1 MEEIETDSGNP
12 AGVVHAFSI
21 DQTTGEL
28 TRLNHQPSGG
38 TVSCHLSVDS
48 TGRYVLFANYGSGS
62 VGMLPIR
69 DDGSLDE
76 MSDFVQHEGSGVDA
90 NRQKGPHAHS
100 INVDPTNRYA
110 FVPDLGLDK
119 VFAYRLDLDGG
130 RLIPH
135 DPPSASTAPGAGPRH
150 FDFHPTDNYAYLIN
164 ELDST
169 MTAFEYDPS
178 AGALSEINTVSTL
191 PADFTGASHCADVHV
206 HPSGR
211 FVYGYNRGHN
221 SIRDLRDRWGDRRA
235 HVPGHRVDPWGVAAQ
250 LRHRP
255 DGRVPAGRQPG
266 QRHGGDLPHRPADRH
281 AGADRPDDPGTDAG
295 VPETHSDAVTA
306 AVTASYAGISKITQN
321 KTPNKTSIT
330 SPTPSRA
337 SRRFAPLTL
346 RQYSLRI
353 SCGRYSTV
361 VVKTV
366 LSTPSTINVPRSS
379 ILNEMPSRTLL
390 TANKMTMSPTDSDVA
405 TPAPVARFL
414 TTDTW

>member
-1 MEEIETDSGNP
+1 MSQEGARYLVYVGTYTRGASEGIYVYRFDTSTGSMEHLSTAKGLQNPSFLAIAPAERYLYAVEEIETDSGNP

-28 TRLNHQPSGG
+28 TRLNHQPSRG

-211 FVYGYNRGHN
+211 FVYGSNRGHN
-221 SIRDLRDRWGDRRA
+221 SIAICEIDGATGGLTFLGTESTHGEWPRNFA
-235 HVPGHRVDPWGVAAQ
+235 IDPTGAYLLAANQ
-250 LRHRP
+250 
-255 DGRVPAGRQPG
+255 D
-266 QRHGGDLPHRPADRH
+266 
-281 AGADRPDDPGTDAG
+281 
-295 VPETHSDAVTA
+295 SD
-306 AVTASYAGISKITQN
+306 
-321 KTPNKTSIT
+321 
-330 SPTPSRA
+330 
-337 SRRFAPLTL
+337 
-346 RQYSLRI
+346 
-353 SCGRYSTV
+353 TV
-361 VVKTV
+361 VTFRIDRQTGM
-366 LSTPSTINVPRSS
+366 LEPTGQTTQVP
-379 ILNEMPSRTLL
+379 MPLCL
-390 TANKMTMSPTDSDVA
+390 KLIPT
-405 TPAPVARFL
+405 R
-414 TTDTW
+414 